1 MSLRGVAAVVGVA
14 ELAPQRHTGSATTL
28 ELMSRVAND
37 AINDAGFKRSEI
49 DGLIVHPI
57 GGLPGFVPATVAEYL
72 GLAPRFAELVDLGGA
87 TGAGMVWRAAAAIQ
101 AGMCTSCLCLTGA
114 HRSGPTDPDGKT
126 GGNKR
131 SGEKG
136 RAAQQGSERS
146 APRSLAPSRDRSPQ
160 AEFDSPY
167 GMLGANVGY
176 AMIATRYTH
185 EYGLR
190 DTQRAK
196 VAVDQRRNAN
206 ANPAAIFHAQTLTID
221 DVLASEVIASPL
233 HMLEI
238 VMPSAGAAALLVT
251 AADRVPYA
259 GQKPAWLLGAGESV
273 THSSFAQ
280 APALDATGVGIAAR
294 AAFRQAGVSP
304 SEIGLASLYDCY
316 TIMVLLTLEEAGF
329 CKRGE
334 AGAFVESHDLTW
346 AGDFPV
352 NTHGG
357 QLSFGQ
363 AGMAGGMSHV
373 TEAVRQI
380 QGRGGNRQ
388 VPGLELAYAH
398 GNGGIIAE
406 QTGLV
411 FGVAR

>member
-1 MSLRGVAAVVGVA
+1 MSLSGVAAVVGIG
-14 ELAPQRHTGSATTL
+14 ELPPQRYTGDASIL
-28 ELMSRVAND
+28 ELLSQVATD
-37 AINDAGFKRSEI
+37 AIEDAGFKRADV

-57 GGLPGFVPATVAEYL
+57 GGLPGFVPATVSEYL
-72 GLAPRFAELVDLGGA
+72 GLRPTFAEVVDLGGA

-101 AGMCTSCLCLTGA
+101 AGMCNTCLCLTGT
-114 HRSGPTDPDGKT
+114 RRRGYGK
-126 GGNKR
+126 R
-131 SGEKG
+131 A
-136 RAAQQGSERS
+136 RAAGERPK
-146 APRSLAPSRDRSPQ
+146 PRSVAPSRDRSPQ

-167 GMLGANVGY
+167 GMVGANVGY
-176 AMIATRYTH
+176 AMIASRYTY
-185 EYGLR
+185 EYGLKDR
-190 DTQRAK
+190 QRAK

-206 ANPAAIFHAQTLTID
+206 ANPAAIFHDQPLTID
-221 DVLASEVIASPL
+221 EVLASEMICEPL

-238 VMPSAGAAALLVT
+238 VMPAAGAAALLVT
-251 AADRVPYA
+251 AADRVPDA
-259 GQKPAWLLGAGESV
+259 QQQPAWLLGAGESV

-294 AAFRQAGVSP
+294 AAFAQAGVEP
-304 SEIGLASLYDCY
+304 ADIGLASLYDCY
-316 TIMVLLTLEEAGF
+316 TIMVLLTMEEAGF

-346 AGDFPV
+346 SGDFPM

-363 AGMAGGMSHV
+363 PGMAGGMSHV

-380 QGRGGNRQ
+380 QGRGGERQ
-388 VPGLELAYAH
+388 VPNLELAYAH

-406 QTGLV
+406 QAGLV
-411 FGVAR
+411 FGAAR

>member
-1 MSLRGVAAVVGVA
+1 MSLRGAAAVVGVA
-14 ELAPQRHTGSATTL
+14 ELPPQRHTGEATIL
-28 ELMSRVAND
+28 ELLSQVGTD
-37 AINDAGFKRSEI
+37 AIADAGFKRSDV

-72 GLAPRFAELVDLGGA
+72 GLKPGFAELVDLGGA

-101 AGMCTSCLCLTGA
+101 AGMCSTCLCLTGT
-114 HRSGPTDPDGKT
+114 RRRGRPGSGGPRP
-126 GGNKR
+126 GGPRPGGPR
-131 SGEKG
+131 SGEPYIPK
-136 RAAQQGSERS
+136 SI
-146 APRSLAPSRDRSPQ
+146 APSRDRSPQ

-167 GMLGANVGY
+167 GMVGANVGY
-176 AMIATRYTH
+176 AMIATRYAH
-185 EYGLR
+185 EYGLK
-190 DTQRAK
+190 DEQRAK
-196 VAVDQRRNAN
+196 VAVEQRRNAN
-206 ANPAAIFHAQTLTID
+206 ANPAAIFHDRTLSID
-221 DVLASEVIASPL
+221 EVLDSPLIAEPL

-251 AADRVPYA
+251 KADRVPDSK
-259 GQKPAWLLGAGESV
+259 QKPAWLLGAGESV

-280 APALDATGVGIAAR
+280 APSLDATGVGIAAR
-294 AAFRQAGVSP
+294 AAFHQAGVKP
-304 SEIGLASLYDCY
+304 ADMGLASLYDCY

-329 CKRGE
+329 CARGE
-334 AGAFVESHDLTW
+334 AGAFVESHDLTF

-363 AGMAGGMSHV
+363 PGMAGGMSHV

-380 QGRGGNRQ
+380 QGRAGNRQ
-388 VPGLELAYAH
+388 VANLELAYAH

-406 QTGLV
+406 QAGLV
-411 FGVAR
+411 FGASR

>member
-1 MSLRGVAAVVGVA
+1 MSLKGAAAVVGVA
-14 ELAPQRHTGSATTL
+14 ELPPQRYTGDATIL
-28 ELMSRVAND
+28 ELLSQVATD
-37 AINDAGFKRSEI
+37 AIADAGFQHADV
-49 DGLIVHPI
+49 DGLVVHPI

-72 GLAPRFAELVDLGGA
+72 GLQPTFAELVDLGGA

-101 AGMCTSCLCLTGA
+101 AGMCTTCLCLTGTRRRGSSA
-114 HRSGPTDPDGKT
+114 SAQKR
-126 GGNKR
+126 R
-131 SGEKG
+131 SGE
-136 RAAQQGSERS
+136 RR
-146 APRSLAPSRDRSPQ
+146 APRSIAPSRDRSPA

-167 GMLGANVGY
+167 GMVGANVGY

-185 EYGLR
+185 EYGLK

-196 VAVDQRRNAN
+196 VAVDQRKNAN
-206 ANPAAIFHAQTLTID
+206 ANPAAFFHDQTLTID
-221 DVLASEVIASPL
+221 DVLASEVVCQPL

-238 VMPSAGAAALLVT
+238 VMPAAGAAALLVT
-251 AADRVPYA
+251 AADRVPDA
-259 GQKPAWLLGAGESV
+259 KQNPAWLLGAGESV

-294 AAFRQAGVSP
+294 SAFKQAGIQP
-304 SEIGLASLYDCY
+304 SDVGLASVYDCY

-329 CKRGE
+329 CPRGE
-334 AGAFVESHDLTW
+334 AGNFVESHDLTW

-380 QGRGGNRQ
+380 QGRGGDRQ
-388 VPGLELAYAH
+388 VPNLELAYAH

-406 QTGLV
+406 QAGLV
-411 FGVAR
+411 FGASR